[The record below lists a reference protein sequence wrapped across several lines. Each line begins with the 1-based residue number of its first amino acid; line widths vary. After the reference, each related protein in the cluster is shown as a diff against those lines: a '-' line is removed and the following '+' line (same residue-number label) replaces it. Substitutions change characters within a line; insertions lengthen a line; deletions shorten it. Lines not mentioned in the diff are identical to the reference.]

1 MLDKKL
7 TILLIFLTLIFLA
20 IGITTVDSNGYGSMI
35 NSLSVGFVV
44 SSIFYFLVVY
54 MPEYKRRKML
64 HESLK
69 SQYLQFKISCI
80 NTFLIISNSQEHSDK
95 EELLNLTEFRRYF
108 KKENK
113 NGENRWG
120 AVANSLQDSE
130 YYLREVIYYLQ
141 MLNEEI
147 RYTRNS
153 INLNDPEVFEFLNRL
168 SQLIARMESTEREY
182 DDIKSLC
189 GFLWSIFTGWD
200 WAKGYSESD
209 IIKDIIGRAK

>member
-7 TILLIFLTLIFLA
+7 TILLVFLTLIFLA

-80 NTFLIISNSQEHSDK
+80 NTFLIISNSQEHSDR

-113 NGENRWG
+113 NGENRWD

>member
-80 NTFLIISNSQEHSDK
+80 NTFLIISNSQEYSDK

-130 YYLREVIYYLQ
+130 YYLREVMYYLQ

-147 RYTRNS
+147 RYARNS

>member
-20 IGITTVDSNGYGSMI
+20 IGITTVDSIGYGSMI

-80 NTFLIISNSQEHSDK
+80 NTFLIISNSQEHSDR

-130 YYLREVIYYLQ
+130 YYLREVMYYLQ

>member
-20 IGITTVDSNGYGSMI
+20 IGITTVDSIGYGSMI

-69 SQYLQFKISCI
+69 SQYLRFKISCI
-80 NTFLIISNSQEHSDK
+80 DTFLIISNSQEHSDK

-147 RYTRNS
+147 GYTRNS

>member
-20 IGITTVDSNGYGSMI
+20 IGITTVDSIGYGSMI

-80 NTFLIISNSQEHSDK
+80 NTFLIISNSQEHSDR

-113 NGENRWG
+113 NGENRWD

>member
-20 IGITTVDSNGYGSMI
+20 IGITTVDSIGYGSMI

-80 NTFLIISNSQEHSDK
+80 NTFLIISNSQEYSDK

-130 YYLREVIYYLQ
+130 YYLKEVIYYLQ

>member
-20 IGITTVDSNGYGSMI
+20 IGITTVDSIGYGSMI

-130 YYLREVIYYLQ
+130 YYLKEVIYYLQ

>member
-80 NTFLIISNSQEHSDK
+80 NTFLIISNSQEHSDR

-113 NGENRWG
+113 NGENRWD

>member
-20 IGITTVDSNGYGSMI
+20 IGITTVDSIGYGSMI

-69 SQYLQFKISCI
+69 SQYLRFKISCI
-80 NTFLIISNSQEHSDK
+80 DTFLIISNSQEHSDK

>member
-20 IGITTVDSNGYGSMI
+20 IGITTVDSIGYGSMI

-80 NTFLIISNSQEHSDK
+80 NTFLIISNSQEYSDK

>member
-20 IGITTVDSNGYGSMI
+20 IGITTVDSIGYGSMI

>member
-20 IGITTVDSNGYGSMI
+20 IGITTVDSIGYGSMI

-80 NTFLIISNSQEHSDK
+80 NTFLIISNSQEYSDK

-130 YYLREVIYYLQ
+130 YYLREVMYYLQ